1 MKYQISLEHFK
12 NKWTVE
18 DCKRREITQAITVYN
33 AKYEKTKNE
42 HYKERLDYLL
52 KLKKERINYERS
64 KREI

>member
-33 AKYEKTKNE
+33 SKYEKRKMNII
-42 HYKERLDYLL
+42 
-52 KLKKERINYERS
+52 KKD
-64 KREI
+64 